1 MRHSVNSH
9 QQPENADQ
17 AMEELQISQTLKQI
31 TYKILVFSGKGGV
44 GKSTA
49 SANLA
54 VALALAGKKVGLL
67 DIDFHGPSIPKLMGL
82 VGRRPDMIGEKILP
96 LSFSENLLVLSL
108 GMLLNAG
115 DDAVIWRGPMKNGAI
130 RQLIKDVAWGELD
143 YLIVDSPPGTG
154 DEPLS
159 LVQTMQDLSGA
170 IVVTQPQQL
179 SVDDVRRSISFCEK
193 LNLPVIGI
201 IENMSGF
208 VCPNC
213 GSLIDI
219 FKSGG
224 GQQLAEEKNIL
235 FLGKVPIDP
244 AIVESSDEGKP
255 FVYHFGKSP
264 AAQAF
269 DTIVNR
275 VVQYLEVDV
284 PARAQKEQEHS
295 DVKKIESITRF
306 AMPLENGMV
315 SAHFGHASQF
325 SFIDYD
331 RAKNVALKIEQKTP
345 PPHEQGVIPKWIADE
360 KVDVLFTGGIG
371 HRAREILEGRGVTVV
386 SGVPQG
392 KPLNLISKYLK
403 GELETSD
410 NMCDH

>member
-1 MRHSVNSH
+1 MRLVVNSH
-9 QQPENADQ
+9 QPHTNADQ
-17 AMEELQISQTLKQI
+17 AMEDLQISQTLKQI
-31 TYKILVFSGKGGV
+31 RYKILVFSGKGGV
-44 GKSTA
+44 GKSTT

-54 VALALAGKKVGLL
+54 VGLALAGKKVGLL

-82 VGRRPDMIGEKILP
+82 AGRRPDMVGDKILP
-96 LSFSENLLVLSL
+96 LTFAENLAVMSL
-108 GMLLNAG
+108 GMLLHDA

-179 SVDDVRRSISFCEK
+179 SVDDVRRSVSFCEK
-193 LNLPVIGI
+193 LNVPVIGI

-208 VCPNC
+208 VCPEC
-213 GSLIDI
+213 GAFIDI

-224 GQQLAEEKNIL
+224 GQQLADEKNIP

-244 AIVESSDEGKP
+244 AIVESSDAGKP
-255 FVYHFGKSP
+255 FVYHFSKSP

-275 VVQYLEVDV
+275 IVQVLEVDV
-284 PARAQKEQEHS
+284 PAQAPEEQERS
-295 DVKKIESITRF
+295 DVEKTTTIIRF
-306 AMPLENGMV
+306 AMPLDNGMV

-331 RAKNVALKIEQKTP
+331 REKNIAIKIEQKNP
-345 PPHEQGVIPKWIADE
+345 PQHEHGVIPTWIADE

-371 HRAREILEGRGVTVV
+371 HRAREILEGKGVTVV
-386 SGVPQG
+386 SGVPHG
-392 KPLNLISKYLK
+392 KPLFLISKYLK